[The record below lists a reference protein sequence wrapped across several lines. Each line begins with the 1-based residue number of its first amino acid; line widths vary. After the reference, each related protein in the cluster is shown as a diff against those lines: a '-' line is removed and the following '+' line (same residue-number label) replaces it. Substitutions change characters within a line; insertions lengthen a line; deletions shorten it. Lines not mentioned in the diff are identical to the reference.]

1 MKKMKLLRK
10 FITLLLAITIGFWLG
25 VSGIL
30 NGTRLGGWM
39 NTAVDYMPTQTEIS
53 QLRSSFDTI
62 PIIGESSFTDNQES
76 PAADNTIIETNEHE
90 EVDYDKVEQ
99 TIISL
104 LNELREEQN
113 LNTLKSND
121 MLKAAAIIRAKETEE
136 SFSHTRP
143 NGTDPFTVFE
153 EEGISYPY
161 RIVGENLGMA
171 TYYMSEEEM
180 AELLFDGWVES
191 EGHYENMIKPEYEE
205 IGVGVHYDGEFL
217 YATQLFGT
225 PL

>member
-1 MKKMKLLRK
+1 MKVLRK
-10 FITLLLAITIGFWLG
+10 LISLLLAIFIGFWLG
-25 VSGIL
+25 VSGLL
-30 NGTRLGGWM
+30 NGTRLGNWM
-39 NTAVDYMPTQTEIS
+39 NTAVDYLPTRTELS
-53 QLRSSFDTI
+53 QLQASFDTV
-62 PIIGESSFTDNQES
+62 PAIGDFSFTDVQEET
-76 PAADNTIIETNEHE
+76 DTETNTILETNEHA
-90 EVDYDKVEQ
+90 EVDYDTVEQ
-99 TIISL
+99 TIITL
-104 LNELREEQN
+104 VNELRQEQN
-113 LNTLKSND
+113 LNTLASND

-161 RIVGENLGMA
+161 KIVGENLGMA
-171 TYYMSEEEM
+171 TYYLNEEEM

-191 EGHYENMIKPEYEE
+191 KGHYENMIRPDYEE

>member
-1 MKKMKLLRK
+1 MKLLRK
-10 FITLLLAITIGFWLG
+10 IISLLLAVTVGFWLG
-25 VSGIL
+25 VSGLL
-30 NGTRLGGWM
+30 NGTRLGSWM
-39 NTAVDYMPTQTEIS
+39 NTAVDYMPTQTELS

-62 PIIGESSFTDNQES
+62 PIIGDSSYADDPET
-76 PAADNTIIETNEHE
+76 PAAENSVIESNEHTD
-90 EVDYDKVEQ
+90 VDYDTVEQ
-99 TIISL
+99 TIITL
-104 LNELREEQN
+104 VNQLREEQG
-113 LNTLKSND
+113 LNTLASND
-121 MLKAAAIIRAKETEE
+121 MLKAGAIIRARETVE

-143 NGTDPFTVFE
+143 DGTTAFTVFE

-171 TYYMSEEEM
+171 TYYMSDEEM
-180 AELLFDGWVES
+180 AELLFNGWVES
-191 EGHYENMIKPEYEE
+191 EGHYENMIKPEYQE